1 MNTIAVLTDFSER
14 SVHATRFAMHMA
26 KKMRAKV
33 LLFSLSAVP
42 VNLNLQLVPAG
53 EPEHLWDSGNALA
66 DFTLRMEMDLKNG
79 SFPGSSLPEVA
90 FNDEGP
96 EMVDIMTA
104 IMKNNQIAMIVTFP
118 FGNDD
123 LVTYMLGDACNR
135 IIDWATVPVLVVPES
150 AAIKNFE
157 KIAFASQLHKEDIN
171 SIAELGGLME
181 GFAAELMVAHLNEN
195 PADTCSEEAEKQ
207 LNRDLYQKLNF
218 GGAYFRSIPDKNT
231 QKDWNWLKANKKTDL
246 LAVVQQPREQM
257 ATFFKRGQSSQ
268 ASYHITIPVII
279 LPSRP

>member
-26 KKMRAKV
+26 KKMRTKV

-42 VNLNLQLVPAG
+42 VNLNLVPAG
-53 EPEHLWDSGNALA
+53 EPEHSLDSGNALA

-79 SFPGSSLPEVA
+79 SFPGACLPEVA
-90 FNDEGP
+90 FSDEGP
-96 EMVDIMTA
+96 EVVDVMTA
-104 IMKNNQIAMIVTFP
+104 IMKNSEIGMIVTFP

-123 LVTYMLGDACNR
+123 LATYMLSDACNR

-157 KIAFASQLHKEDIN
+157 KIAFASQLHEEDLN

-181 GFAAELMVAHLNEN
+181 SFGAELMIAHLNEN
-195 PADTCSEEAEKQ
+195 PSDTSIQEAEKQ
-207 LNRDLYQKLNF
+207 LKRDLYQKLNC
-218 GGAYFRSIPDKNT
+218 GGVYFRSIPDNSA
-231 QKDWNWLKANKKTDL
+231 QKDWDWLKANKKTDL

-257 ATFFKRGQSSQ
+257 ARFFKRGRSSQ
-268 ASYHITIPVII
+268 ATYHITIPVII
-279 LPSRP
+279 LPQRP